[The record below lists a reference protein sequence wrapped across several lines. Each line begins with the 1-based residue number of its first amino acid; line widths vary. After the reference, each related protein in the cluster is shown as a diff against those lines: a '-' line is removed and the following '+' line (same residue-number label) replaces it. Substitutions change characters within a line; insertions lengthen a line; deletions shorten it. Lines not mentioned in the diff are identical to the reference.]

1 MDDPELQ
8 AIREARLKQLRQNA
22 SSQGSSLPQDL
33 GVPGGSGDNDPEAAA
48 QRAAEDQM
56 RRDQLAMLL
65 EPAARERRV
74 YL

>member
-8 AIREARLKQLRQNA
+8 AIREARLKQLQQNA
-22 SSQGSSLPQDL
+22 SSQGSALPQGL
-33 GVPGGSGDNDPEAAA
+33 GGAGGSGEGDPEAAA

-65 EPAARERRV
+65 EPAARERRM